1 MTISNF
7 ISSINFINCS
17 FTEKCHHRNDEAC
30 WLVGGRWL
38 CKLMMQLLLFAT
50 IICNNITHS
59 MRYSTIIYF
68 KMRRNRIAIPFIFS
82 TFITIMRIEEEST
95 WKSFNLLNS
104 IGVKIRYC
112 YDAQFV
118 EIVKKMKRDV
128 VMVYPLIIT

>member
-1 MTISNF
+1 
-7 ISSINFINCS
+7 
-17 FTEKCHHRNDEAC
+17 
-30 WLVGGRWL
+30 
-38 CKLMMQLLLFAT
+38 
-50 IICNNITHS
+50 
-59 MRYSTIIYF
+59 
-68 KMRRNRIAIPFIFS
+68 
-82 TFITIMRIEEEST
+82 MRIEEEST